1 MKKRIL
7 SIFLALIL
15 TIGTMPNLFIN
26 VSAAVS
32 APSSASV
39 LSERMSSITS
49 GTYGIGKYF
58 RDDQSK
64 SCYFSGTSS
73 KCHGNH
79 GGSYATNDSYCNCK
93 VATSDIAGTTGG
105 IQCFGYA
112 RYVFYQLFG
121 LSVST
126 SMTSNY
132 YALSS
137 TTNVTT
143 VGQCSGTATS
153 STVSS
158 IFGSAKMG
166 DFIQARTS
174 SGGSHSMIVY
184 SVSSSQVTVLECNHS
199 GNCYIGTRNIS
210 WSSFASQYPKFTVY
224 RSNNYPSGSTTHTHS
239 YYGYYLEAAHPHR
252 AYKQCDCGA
261 TKLISPT
268 EYGSLSSCASCT
280 MTVDSKYGGVKG
292 FKAYPCVSSNFEVK
306 TSDLTT
312 RGGEIYT
319 TDYCTINEV
328 YTNGWCEVTFPIPGK
343 TLTAYTPISN
353 FIKTPSATMTAYTAS
368 SYINLYSTSSLST
381 KIFRIYPND
390 ACIIIGASGSAT
402 QIFMPHTD
410 GYYVLGWVA
419 TSDLNYTPPTAETL
433 NPGLTSLSSS
443 SYAKC
448 YTITN
453 GRYNVYT
460 SSSLST
466 RGYEG
471 TASSTAWT
479 GESDEIWIIGVG
491 VNSSGTAY
499 AKIKYPIGNS
509 RYTAYVPLHSTL
521 VPGSLT
527 GSYRT
532 AIAKVTGFSDR
543 PGGSTNSSYWVDPG
557 EKVYLLSQQNGYSQI
572 LYPTSSGVW
581 RIAWCTNSMYNSM
594 FQAQTYTVSYNAN
607 GGTGAP
613 SAQTKTRDVDL
624 TLSSTKPT
632 RAGYTFVGW
641 ATSSS
646 ATTAQY
652 SAGSIYTNEAS
663 VTLYAVW
670 RKQTFTITY
679 NANGGANAPGAQT
692 QTYGTA
698 ITVTTQKPEKT
709 YTVTFNANG
718 GTVNTSYYS
727 LDCTFASWNTNSS
740 GTGTTVNAGSSY
752 TPNANVT
759 LYAKYTNPTL
769 GNYPIPSKTGYTFN
783 GWYTAASGGSRV
795 DATTVISSN
804 TTLYAQ
810 WSLET
815 YSVIYFDDGSANIP
829 AEQTK
834 TYGTALTL
842 SSATPVKD
850 GYTFKG
856 WATEEGSTT
865 VVYSP
870 GAQYT
875 NNEWVILYAVWEKN
889 PATLSSI
896 AIENMPT
903 KTTYQIGDALDTSGL
918 KLKLTYSDSTTESV
932 TTGFTTSGFSSAT
945 AGTKTVT
952 VSYGGKTTSF
962 TVTVEEATVTGAKYE
977 ITDVTGVA
985 GSTVEVYVSVANNPG
1000 IISLR
1005 NTITYDTSALE
1016 LIAVQDCGLLAGYT
1030 TPSATITSPYTLR
1043 WADSLAT
1050 ANNTK
1055 NGQLVKITFRIKD
1068 GIEVGI
1074 YNISVSPVEARNVDG
1089 TKVTFSGASA
1099 TVNVID
1105 CIIGDTDGDGEVSD
1119 WDAIV
1124 LNRYLAGWSVGIELS
1139 AADVDGDGEVSDWDA
1154 IVLER
1159 YLAGWNV
1166 ELES

>member
-1 MKKRIL
+1 MKKRVL
-7 SIFLALIL
+7 SVLLALIL

-26 VSAAVS
+26 VSAASNVIING
-32 APSSASV
+32 V
-39 LSERMSSITS
+39 N
-49 GTYGIGKYF
+49 IGVELGKQMQF
-58 RDDQSK
+58 
-64 SCYFSGTSS
+64 T
-73 KCHGNH
+73 
-79 GGSYATNDSYCNCK
+79 
-93 VATSDIAGTTGG
+93 
-105 IQCFGYA
+105 
-112 RYVFYQLFG
+112 
-121 LSVST
+121 
-126 SMTSNY
+126 
-132 YALSS
+132 
-137 TTNVTT
+137 
-143 VGQCSGTATS
+143 
-153 STVSS
+153 
-158 IFGSAKMG
+158 
-166 DFIQARTS
+166 TS
-174 SGGSHSMIVY
+174 SGAKDEYGKYYNGYYLAGTECIGFARWCQYKLFGGHWYSAPGEFYNVKVNGVQSIARGNLTTSNLKAMIIACKPGAHLRTYAAEGSTWGHSMVITEITDTGFSIVQCNGVNNNEY
-184 SVSSSQVTVLECNHS
+184 SNWIHNYV
-199 GNCYIGTRNIS
+199 GTYTYT
-210 WSSFASQYPKFTVY
+210 WSSYVNSTYGKRGIEYIEMPY
-224 RSNNYPSGSTTHTHS
+224 NYPYSNGQITHTCS

-268 EYGSLSSCASCT
+268 EYGTLSSCASCT

-499 AKIKYPIGNS
+499 AKIKYPIGDS

-543 PGGSTNSSYWVDPG
+543 LGGSTNSSYWVDPG
-557 EKVYLLSQQNGYSQI
+557 EKVYLLSQQSGYSQI
-572 LYPTSSGVW
+572 LYPTSSGAW

-632 RAGYTFVGW
+632 RTGYTFVGW

-698 ITVTTQKPEKT
+698 VTVTTQKPEKT

-718 GTVNTSYYS
+718 GTVSTSYYS
-727 LDCTFASWNTNSS
+727 LDCTFASWNTNSN

-795 DATTVISSN
+795 DATTVISAN

-829 AEQTK
+829 SEQTK

-842 SSATPVKD
+842 SSAVPVKD

-903 KTTYQIGDALDTSGL
+903 KTTYQIGDTLDTSGL
-918 KLKLTYSDSTTESV
+918 KLKLTYSDSTTESI

-962 TVTVEEATVTGAKYE
+962 NVTVESVVIDENAPQITADNKSATAGQTIQ
-977 ITDVTGVA
+977 ITI
-985 GSTVEVYVSVANNPG
+985 SLKNNPG
-1000 IISLR
+1000 IAGLAVSLK
-1005 NTITYDTSALE
+1005 YDESVLTLKDTENGGLFSGFTAAKNFAWDESNDVLE
-1016 LIAVQDCGLLAGYT
+1016 DGV
-1030 TPSATITSPYTLR
+1030 
-1043 WADSLAT
+1043 LAT
-1050 ANNTK
+1050 F
-1055 NGQLVKITFRIKD
+1055 TFEVAENAQAGD
-1068 GIEVGI
+1068 YGIEVLIRSCTNENLDDVELSSMNGK
-1074 YNISVSPVEARNVDG
+1074 VS
-1089 TKVTFSGASA
+1089 
-1099 TVNVID
+1099 VID
-1105 CIIGDTDGDGEVSD
+1105 FVYGDSNGDQKIDMKDVVLLRKYITNFDYDTNTSSVTVGFGA
-1119 WDAIV
+1119 DANGDNKIDMKDVVILRKYITNYDYDTESSTVV
-1124 LNRYLAGWSVGIELS
+1124 LGPQ
-1139 AADVDGDGEVSDWDA
+1139 
-1154 IVLER
+1154 
-1159 YLAGWNV
+1159 
-1166 ELES
+1166 